1 MDKSPCYC
9 QQCSIHIFLSF
20 LGSLLR
26 KYILFEIF
34 LQFSLPPCYTKLKLR
49 KNSFQNRFVGG
60 YRNFTCHAS
69 IWNFNI
75 YTLAVFVLEIFN
87 TRFAALTI
95 VSILLHLLMHKYL
108 VLSTKYFVDIS
119 LFILT

>member
-1 MDKSPCYC
+1 MDKSPCDC

-26 KYILFEIF
+26 KCILFEIV
-34 LQFSLPPCYTKLKLR
+34 LQFSLPPSYTKLKLR
-49 KNSFQNRFVGG
+49 KNSFQNHFVGG

-69 IWNFNI
+69 ILNFNI
-75 YTLAVFVLEIFN
+75 YTVAVFVLEIFN

>member
-1 MDKSPCYC
+1 MDKSPCDC

-26 KYILFEIF
+26 KCILFAIF
-34 LQFSLPPCYTKLKLR
+34 LQFSLPPSYTKLKLR
-49 KNSFQNRFVGG
+49 KNYFQNHFVGG
-60 YRNFTCHAS
+60 YRNSTCHAS

-87 TRFAALTI
+87 TRL
-95 VSILLHLLMHKYL
+95 ILLHSLLYQFCCIYSCINTLYFPQNISWTLLYL
-108 VLSTKYFVDIS
+108 Y
-119 LFILT
+119 

>member
-1 MDKSPCYC
+1 MDKSPCDC

-26 KYILFEIF
+26 KCILFEIV
-34 LQFSLPPCYTKLKLR
+34 LQFSLPPSFTKLKLR
-49 KNSFQNRFVGG
+49 KNSFQNHFVGE
-60 YRNFTCHAS
+60 YRNSTCHAS
-69 IWNFNI
+69 IWNSNI

>member
-1 MDKSPCYC
+1 MDKSPCDC

-20 LGSLLR
+20 LGSVLR
-26 KYILFEIF
+26 KCILLEIF
-34 LQFSLPPCYTKLKLR
+34 LQISLPPPYTKLKLG
-49 KNSFQNRFVGG
+49 KNSFQNHFLGG
-60 YRNFTCHAS
+60 YRNSTCHAS

-87 TRFAALTI
+87 TCFAALTI
-95 VSILLHLLMHKYL
+95 VSFLLHLLMHKYL
-108 VLSTKYFVDIS
+108 VLSSKYFVDIT

>member
-1 MDKSPCYC
+1 MDKSPCDC

-26 KYILFEIF
+26 KCILFEIF
-34 LQFSLPPCYTKLKLR
+34 LQFSLPPPYTKLKLR
-49 KNSFQNRFVGG
+49 KNSFQNHFVGG

>member
-1 MDKSPCYC
+1 MDKSPCDC

-26 KYILFEIF
+26 KCILFEIV
-34 LQFSLPPCYTKLKLR
+34 LQFSLPPSYTKLKLR
-49 KNSFQNRFVGG
+49 KNSFQNHFVGE
-60 YRNFTCHAS
+60 YRNSTCHAS
-69 IWNFNI
+69 IWNSNI